1 MRTLHT
7 RRLPHHVHGLLV
19 AAVALLGLLMV
30 LTVVIPAVSAADDD
44 TPPRCPVSRSG
55 SGDLVPAGPRP
66 CVLYGAGTG
75 IAPGHDG
82 RQRHG
87 GGSGTTKKPTDL
99 TKRPTGTQNKPAAPK
114 APAAPPK
121 APAVPKAPV
130 APRIR

>member
-1 MRTLHT
+1 M
-7 RRLPHHVHGLLV
+7 
-19 AAVALLGLLMV
+19 AAVVLMGLAMV
-30 LTVVIPAVSAADDD
+30 LTAVSAADDD
-44 TPPRCPVSRSG
+44 TPPRCPVSHSG
-55 SGDLVPAGPRP
+55 SVDLVPAAGPRP

-99 TKRPTGTQNKPAAPK
+99 TKRPSGSQNRPAAPK

-121 APAVPKAPV
+121 VPAAPKAPA